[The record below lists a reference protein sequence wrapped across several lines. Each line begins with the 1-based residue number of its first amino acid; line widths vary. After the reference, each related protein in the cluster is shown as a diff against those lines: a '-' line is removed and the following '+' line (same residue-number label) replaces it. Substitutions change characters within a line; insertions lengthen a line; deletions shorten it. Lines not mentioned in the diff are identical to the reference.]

1 MQSIIHSDIDVNE
14 DDCGKL
20 RQIIGEY
27 SQNSPRTL
35 PAIYS
40 GILKTRN

>member
-20 RQIIGEY
+20 RQIIQG
-27 SQNSPRTL
+27 N
-35 PAIYS
+35 
-40 GILKTRN
+40 ILKIA

>member
-20 RQIIGEY
+20 RQII
-27 SQNSPRTL
+27 Q
-35 PAIYS
+35 
-40 GILKTRN
+40 GIFSK